1 MSPKSSYYFED
12 LPLDALKY
20 KVLFIDIDGTLT
32 HDSSSHVS
40 KVIIDKINELK
51 KYNQIFL
58 CTNSRNLARNNELVK
73 QFKLKIANFKY
84 KKPSRKILKEI
95 HIDTDRSLV
104 VIGDK
109 FLIDGLFAKN
119 IGAEFIM
126 TKRYL
131 SGKEF
136 LKIKLFNFVDDMV
149 CYLLRFLHLAGL

>member
-73 QFKLKIANFKY
+73 QFKLKIANFK
-84 KKPSRKILKEI
+84 
-95 HIDTDRSLV
+95 
-104 VIGDK
+104 
-109 FLIDGLFAKN
+109 
-119 IGAEFIM
+119 
-126 TKRYL
+126 
-131 SGKEF
+131 
-136 LKIKLFNFVDDMV
+136 
-149 CYLLRFLHLAGL
+149 